1 MTAEDSFW
9 PLCPELSTPF
19 RVDAIISIINI
30 NNNGDVTGC
39 TLVTRFQE
47 PAPPSLSWAGWVLL
61 DLLCWSG
68 TAAGLPFG
76 SVCPGVCLLLV
87 TSAARVLLAP
97 ADSRSE
103 SREARRLRAGF
114 PSGQGWG
121 GGAGGPEGGGRR
133 GRREGKTSHCN
144 PMTLPAWGRGRW
156 PRRALRVLA
165 ARPAGNNSLRIIRVF
180 TRHENS
186 CFRLPPPRKP
196 PPLPPRPTSPAL
208 CKRNSV

>member
-39 TLVTRFQE
+39 ALVTRFQE
-47 PAPPSLSWAGWVLL
+47 PAPPSLSCGAGWVLL

-97 ADSRSE
+97 ADSRSGKPR
-103 SREARRLRAGF
+103 SSPAASGFSKWAGV
-114 PSGQGWG
+114 
-121 GGAGGPEGGGRR
+121 GRR
-133 GRREGKTSHCN
+133 GRLACGRREEGAS
-144 PMTLPAWGRGRW
+144 RGEDL
-156 PRRALRVLA
+156 AL
-165 ARPAGNNSLRIIRVF
+165 
-180 TRHENS
+180 
-186 CFRLPPPRKP
+186 
-196 PPLPPRPTSPAL
+196 
-208 CKRNSV
+208 